1 MMMRRLS
8 SITLV
13 CLLLLQTLAINYLP
27 EAEAAAGRGGAK
39 DDFSIT
45 SIELGN
51 SSLETEI
58 WIQPDGQIKEYL
70 LQDDEVE
77 VTITVSKDG
86 PVTGTQKQ
94 TDAKL
99 EVVHPIGFV
108 IETFYWTTDLIAG
121 GQADEYS
128 LLWNPQE
135 AHSVLNTSTN
145 ELTGG
150 LILRASVNFTDDDR
164 NDNDI
169 MEKQVPIAVHK
180 DLMDGEASGSSLTFR
195 PARYPIGGGDAN
207 DYGSWY
213 EDSSDSA
220 VGSSHWRMSLPGG
233 NTYPSSA
240 FDRLVY
246 SYKNPTQDCSGNA
259 LDSGLSQL
267 EQIWV
272 CRQLFQSQEYISTQV
287 HIQAWGTMGAG
298 DAAYLEFW
306 NSNGN
311 FSDPLQSVNW
321 DVAAINPSP
330 IPGQWKNISWDPQTV
345 WSQNPALLNPDLLLG
360 GNSWSFGV
368 VLRSDS
374 SGATQGMHFDDF
386 VQFGVSK
393 VDGYTL
399 TANCDNPVGGFET
412 VPNDL
417 VSWKCLVTNNG
428 YKNVQ
433 FRAQTNVTN
442 ASWMDPV
449 VPQLRLDT
457 TNPNDNDFNVVIP
470 PIGPFETTEVWANLS
485 IPPGADV
492 QIQDWEIWFTD
503 ASSAATGEKAR
514 VSTTVAINSQYSV
527 RVTSTSPQIA
537 LTMNP
542 GESQLLPFTVY
553 NTGNLDSTFQLTP
566 TFSEDLWT
574 GTVQDEL
581 GNAITSIFLLKGT
594 SANLNLLVSA
604 EERAL
609 PGQINVNIRASR
621 TSGDVVGDTLLTRII
636 DVPIYRDF
644 DIEASYALFSNDNG
658 RLFVEGFAN
667 DEGKSILMSLFNNG
681 NDEESYN
688 ISVTSDFPL
697 KYRQSAAIID
707 TLQSPLLDE
716 WGGSWTFFLN
726 LPMPTGLPEG
736 FYEVVVTAT
745 NVDDPSMTVSEII
758 PVEIRKTASV
768 AVETDIS
775 DQSYIPGDIA
785 QSMTFEVTNN
795 GNIADTFEMSLN
807 LPQGMNAQFTNLVDG
822 QFTPLIDSGSSYN
835 VTVEFSFDTG
845 VSGNLQMVII
855 GRSTFDNTV
864 ISSGGSTYSVGSSNQ
879 WLKILPSQQVI
890 VDNFE
895 DEVVLEVTVRNQYSS
910 AQSVSMDIDYGNS
923 SSWYQSRI
931 DSSDRQFVLGTGE
944 DSSRV
949 VTIRFEVTEDTLMSL
964 ENPTFDSEI
973 ILWARSDTVSD
984 AAQSTIQVQLRKIII
999 ETNDEAE
1006 SGFDLVGAATW
1017 IGFIIVIIGGIV
1029 VTVRILKSVEDDDDE
1044 YANWGQEGYQDS
1056 LTSTYQSVISAPTVP
1071 SGPPASVPT
1080 SMPPQAPQAAS
1091 PTTSLPDITPPAQP
1105 EPTVSQ
1111 PSTSTGP
1118 PLPATGLPDGWT
1130 MEQWNAYGDMWLSQN
1145 QQN

>member
-1 MMMRRLS
+1 M
-8 SITLV
+8 
-13 CLLLLQTLAINYLP
+13 
-27 EAEAAAGRGGAK
+27 
-39 DDFSIT
+39 
-45 SIELGN
+45 
-51 SSLETEI
+51 
-58 WIQPDGQIKEYL
+58 
-70 LQDDEVE
+70 
-77 VTITVSKDG
+77 
-86 PVTGTQKQ
+86 
-94 TDAKL
+94 
-99 EVVHPIGFV
+99 
-108 IETFYWTTDLIAG
+108 
-121 GQADEYS
+121 
-128 LLWNPQE
+128 
-135 AHSVLNTSTN
+135 
-145 ELTGG
+145 
-150 LILRASVNFTDDDR
+150 
-164 NDNDI
+164 
-169 MEKQVPIAVHK
+169 
-180 DLMDGEASGSSLTFR
+180 
-195 PARYPIGGGDAN
+195 
-207 DYGSWY
+207 
-213 EDSSDSA
+213 
-220 VGSSHWRMSLPGG
+220 
-233 NTYPSSA
+233 
-240 FDRLVY
+240 
-246 SYKNPTQDCSGNA
+246 
-259 LDSGLSQL
+259 
-267 EQIWV
+267 
-272 CRQLFQSQEYISTQV
+272 
-287 HIQAWGTMGAG
+287 
-298 DAAYLEFW
+298 
-306 NSNGN
+306 
-311 FSDPLQSVNW
+311 
-321 DVAAINPSP
+321 
-330 IPGQWKNISWDPQTV
+330 
-345 WSQNPALLNPDLLLG
+345 
-360 GNSWSFGV
+360 
-368 VLRSDS
+368 
-374 SGATQGMHFDDF
+374 
-386 VQFGVSK
+386 
-393 VDGYTL
+393 
-399 TANCDNPVGGFET
+399 
-412 VPNDL
+412 
-417 VSWKCLVTNNG
+417 
-428 YKNVQ
+428 
-433 FRAQTNVTN
+433 
-442 ASWMDPV
+442 
-449 VPQLRLDT
+449 
-457 TNPNDNDFNVVIP
+457 
-470 PIGPFETTEVWANLS
+470 
-485 IPPGADV
+485 
-492 QIQDWEIWFTD
+492 
-503 ASSAATGEKAR
+503 
-514 VSTTVAINSQYSV
+514 
-527 RVTSTSPQIA
+527 
-537 LTMNP
+537 
-542 GESQLLPFTVY
+542 
-553 NTGNLDSTFQLTP
+553 
-566 TFSEDLWT
+566 
-574 GTVQDEL
+574 
-581 GNAITSIFLLKGT
+581 
-594 SANLNLLVSA
+594 NLLVSA

-644 DIEASYALFSNDNG
+644 DIEASYALFSDDNG

-768 AVETDIS
+768 DVETDIS

-1017 IGFIIVIIGGIV
+1017 IGFIVIIIGGIL

-1091 PTTSLPDITPPAQP
+1091 PVTSLPDISPPAQP

-1111 PSTSTGP
+1111 PPTSTGP
-1118 PLPATGLPDGWT
+1118 PLPSTGLPDGWT